1 MSVIRYG
8 KRIISI
14 LLAGILL
21 LQLTA
26 CAKVHSADLT
36 DGVTPRTVSEQ
47 KADGAFIAAMADF
60 AVKLFQNR
68 LLADGESAGENVLM
82 SPLSVMLA
90 LAMMA
95 NGAEGE
101 TRTEMESLLG
111 SGLSIKELNGYLHTY
126 MDDLPSNRDSK
137 LQIANS
143 IWFREAAEF
152 TVVPDFLQVNAD
164 YYGAEIRKEPFD
176 ESTVGKINGWVKD
189 HTDSMIKEIIREI
202 SPDTM
207 MYLINALAFDA
218 KWEEEYEKHNVYDHP
233 FTSWSGETYD
243 VTMMSSTESLYL
255 DDGSAVGFVK
265 PYKGGHYSFAA
276 LLPNE
281 GVDIGD
287 YMDSMNGEK
296 LLETINSAM
305 SATVIAGLPEFTC
318 EDDTL
323 LNRELEKLGMPLA
336 FDAERADLSGLG
348 HSSDGN
354 LYIGQVLHKTFIS
367 VDRQGTKAA
376 AVTAV
381 EITTECAVEP
391 VDVYYVTLDRPF
403 VYMIVDNA
411 TGLPVFI
418 GAAMDIRE

>member
-47 KADGAFIAAMADF
+47 KADEAFIAAMADF

-68 LLADGESAGENVLM
+68 LLADGESEGENVLM

-90 LAMMA
+90 LAMTA

-101 TRTEMESLLG
+101 TQAEMESLLG
-111 SGLSIKELNGYLHTY
+111 GGLSIEELNGYLHTY
-126 MDDLPSNRDSK
+126 MDDLPSSRDSK
-137 LQIANS
+137 LQIPNS
-143 IWFREAAEF
+143 IWFRDAAEF
-152 TVVPDFLQVNAD
+152 TVEPDFLQVNAD

-176 ESTVGKINGWVKD
+176 ESTVGKINGWVED

-243 VTMMSSTESLYL
+243 VTMMSSTESWYL

-281 GVDIGD
+281 GVDIED
-287 YMDSMNGEK
+287 YMASMNGEK

-336 FDAERADLSGLG
+336 FDAERANLSGLG

>member
-1 MSVIRYG
+1 MSDKLYG

-26 CAKVHSADLT
+26 CAKVQAADLMA
-36 DGVTPRTVSEQ
+36 GVTPGTVGEQ
-47 KADGAFIAAMADF
+47 KADEAFSTAMADF

-68 LLADGESAGENVLM
+68 LLADGESEGENVLM

-90 LAMMA
+90 LAMTA

-101 TRTEMESLLG
+101 TRAEMEALLG
-111 SGLSIKELNGYLHTY
+111 GGLSIEELNRYLHTY
-126 MDDLPSNRDSK
+126 MDDLPSSKDSK

-143 IWFREAAEF
+143 IWFRDAAEF
-152 TVVPDFLQVNAD
+152 TVEPDFLQVNAD
-164 YYGAEIRKEPFD
+164 YYGAEIRKAPFD
-176 ESTVGKINGWVKD
+176 ESTVEAINSWVKE

-202 SPDTM
+202 SPDTV

-218 KWEEEYEKHNVYDHP
+218 KWEEEYEKNNVYDHP

-255 DDGSAVGFVK
+255 DDGSAVGFIK

-276 LLPNE
+276 LLPNG
-281 GVDIGD
+281 GVDIED
-287 YMDSMNGEK
+287 YMASMTGEK

-305 SATVIAGLPEFTC
+305 STTVIAGLPEFTC
-318 EDDTL
+318 EDETL
-323 LNRELEKLGMPLA
+323 LNRELELLGMPLA

-348 HSSDGN
+348 HSRDGN
-354 LYIGQVLHKTFIS
+354 LYISQVLHKTFIS
-367 VDRQGTKAA
+367 VDQQGTKAA

-381 EITTECAVEP
+381 EVTTECAMEP

-403 VYMIVDNA
+403 VYMIVDNS
-411 TGLPVFI
+411 TRLPVFI
-418 GAAMDIRE
+418 GAAMDIQE